1 MAGIEPA
8 SAGIPVLWD
17 IYRMNQSVWT
27 SLLLFH

>member
-17 IYRMNQSVWT
+17 IYRMNQVWT
-27 SLLLFH
+27 FLLLFH